1 MPTPLQTGGRRRALV
16 AAAAT
21 ALLAAL
27 GLVLIVVGTS
37 GPPTPSAAT
46 PRTSVPTQDAPPAAT
61 TRESAENGRGAS
73 TGHRAAADPGR
84 SPDFGPVLPG
94 SPPVGLDIPRIGVR
108 STDIVGLGFQK
119 DGSIEVPRNPASP
132 GWFTPGPSP
141 GQYGPAVIAG
151 HVDSATGPAVF
162 YRLGELRPG
171 DRITVTR
178 EDGTAATFTVDRVK
192 AVEKDAFPTREV
204 YGATDRAELRLITC
218 SGEYDQQDGY
228 DGNTIVFAHLT

>member
-1 MPTPLQTGGRRRALV
+1 V
-16 AAAAT
+16 ATAAT

-27 GLVLIVVGTS
+27 GLLLILVGTS
-37 GPPTPSAAT
+37 GPSDPPAPSAAT
-46 PRTSVPTQDAPPAAT
+46 SRPPAATQDAPPTAT
-61 TRESAENGRGAS
+61 PPETAQKSGNVS
-73 TGHRAAADPGR
+73 TGHRATASQGR

-94 SPPVGLDIPRIGVR
+94 SPPVGLDIPRIGVHSR
-108 STDIVGLGFQK
+108 DIVGLAYQQ
-119 DGSIEVPRNPASP
+119 DGSIEVPQNPASP

-162 YRLGELRPG
+162 YRLGELRAG

-178 EDGTAATFTVDRVK
+178 KDGTAATFTVDRVK
-192 AVEKDAFPTREV
+192 AVEKNAFPTREV
-204 YGATDRAELRLITC
+204 YGATNRAELRLITC

-228 DGNTIVFAHLT
+228 LGNTIVFAHLT